1 MDAIKNIKTRISHS
15 KLIKPH
21 PTQEEMKIIYESAL
35 GAADHARYTI
45 IPKKSYYDLFKNLKA
60 SNFRNI

>member
-1 MDAIKNIKTRISHS
+1 MEAIKNIKTRNSHS

-21 PTQEEMKIIYESAL
+21 PTQEEMKIIYDSAL
-35 GAADHARYTI
+35 GAPDYARYMI

-60 SNFRNI
+60 RNFRYI

>member
-1 MDAIKNIKTRISHS
+1 MDAIKNIKTRNSHS

-21 PTQEEMKIIYESAL
+21 LIKEEMKIIYESAL
-35 GAADHARYTI
+35 GAPDYARYMI

-60 SNFRNI
+60 SNFCNI

>member
-1 MDAIKNIKTRISHS
+1 MDAIKNIKTRKSHS

-35 GAADHARYTI
+35 GAPDYARYMI

>member
-1 MDAIKNIKTRISHS
+1 MDAIKNIKTRNSHS

-21 PTQEEMKIIYESAL
+21 PKQEEMKIIYESAL
-35 GAADHARYTI
+35 RAADHARYVI
-45 IPKKSYYDLFKNLKA
+45 IPKKSYHDLFKNLKV